1 MRPLRISCP
10 TGGDH
15 DILSAIDHV
24 GAWSGRSGVREVPL
38 PQKFARPGVEGAQLA
53 VIDGRA
59 NKQYA
64 AAGQNRAAVVLRAGV
79 RLPFRHQL
87 EVLAERDLPEILTG
101 IQVDCIEGPPRRDDR
116 RVAIGI

>member
-24 GAWSGRSGVREVPL
+24 GAWSGRSGVQEVPL